1 MPLRDSHLV
10 SRLTQV
16 ALGAFMALCAAAPQ
30 SAWSQQ
36 TRLDK
41 AAQMLE
47 QQARAGR
54 GEFVTFLMGA
64 ASAYRWDSSAAQG
77 AGAERL
83 FCPPAWHSMDGK
95 SYAKIALDEYR
106 RAKSEYAA
114 LGEYPLDVLAL
125 ALQRGLRSRYPCS
138 EATTRVEP
146 ARVEPERVEPE
157 ARTQ

>member
-1 MPLRDSHLV
+1 MRFRDSHLV
-10 SRLTQV
+10 PRLTQA
-16 ALGAFMALCAAAPQ
+16 ALGAFMLLCLLAPQ
-30 SAWSQQ
+30 SGWGQQ

-64 ASAYRWDSSAAQG
+64 ASAYRWDSSAAPD
-77 AGAERL
+77 AGVERL
-83 FCPPAWHSMDGK
+83 FCPPPWHSMDGK
-95 SYAKIALDEYR
+95 SYAKIALEEYR
-106 RAKSEYAA
+106 RAKSEYAK

-138 EATTRVEP
+138 ETTTRVEP
-146 ARVEPERVEPE
+146 ES
-157 ARTQ
+157 RTP

>member
-1 MPLRDSHLV
+1 MPFRHSDLV
-10 SRLTQV
+10 ARLARS
-16 ALGAFMALCAAAPQ
+16 ALGAVMLLCVRAPQ

-64 ASAYRWDSSAAQG
+64 ASAYRWDSSVPPG

-95 SYAKIALDEYR
+95 SYAKIALEEYR

-138 EATTRVEP
+138 ETTTRVEP
-146 ARVEPERVEPE
+146 ES
-157 ARTQ
+157 RTP